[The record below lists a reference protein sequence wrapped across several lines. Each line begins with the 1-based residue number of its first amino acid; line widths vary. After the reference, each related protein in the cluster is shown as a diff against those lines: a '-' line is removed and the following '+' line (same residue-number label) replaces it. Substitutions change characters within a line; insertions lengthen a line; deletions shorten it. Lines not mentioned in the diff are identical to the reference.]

1 MSCQTG
7 PVDRARK
14 IVKTSALRV
23 YKTVF
28 WSFFGVRKGA
38 DNQDDLA
45 GITPVQIVVAGV
57 IGAIIFVTSLIALVS
72 FITR

>member
-1 MSCQTG
+1 MSCLTG
-7 PVDRARK
+7 PVDPARK
-14 IVKTSALRV
+14 IVKASPLRV

-28 WSFFGVRKGA
+28 WSFLGVRKGA

-57 IGAIIFVTSLIALVS
+57 IGAIIFVTSLITLVS
-72 FITR
+72 FAR